1 VSRVFLVAGEESGDI
16 HGAMLVAA
24 LKRLDPAVQCEGLG
38 GRRMEAAGMTLHC
51 DLASD
56 GIMGFTEVVKH
67 FPRIRRVFLDTRN
80 RILRDKPDA
89 VVLIDYPGFNIRLA
103 QALLGSGIPVVYY
116 ISPQVWAWKKKRIH
130 TIARCCAKMLVI
142 FPFEEPLYRAIGMN
156 AVYVGHPLLDHIQGF
171 APSRQIEGEPVIGIL
186 PGSRAQEISRL
197 LAPMLDVAR
206 GILERHP
213 GTRFVTPC
221 ANERRA
227 AQIRAIAKDFPLEV
241 IPGGMYDVLHAARF
255 CLVASGTATLETALF
270 GVPMIIVYKVSPI
283 SYALARALVD
293 IEHIG
298 IVNILAGRDIV
309 PEYVQGAMKPQA
321 ILTDALELIDD
332 SPRRHAMQRDLAE
345 VRASLGGGGASE
357 NAARE
362 VMGVFTT
369 GAQKAQRFT

>member
-67 FPRIRRVFLDTRN
+67 FPRIRRIFLDTRD

-103 QALLGSGIPVVYY
+103 QTLLGSGIPVVYY

-156 AVYVGHPLLDHIQGF
+156 AVYVGHPLLDHIKGF
-171 APSRQIEGEPVIGIL
+171 APSRQIEGAPVIGIL
-186 PGSRAQEISRL
+186 PGSRAQEIARL
-197 LAPMLDVAR
+197 LAPMLDVASEL
-206 GILERHP
+206 LERHP
-213 GTRFVTPC
+213 GATFVTPC

-241 IPGGMYDVLHAARF
+241 IQGGMYDVLHAARF

-298 IVNILAGRDIV
+298 IVNILAGRGIV

-321 ILTDALELIDD
+321 ILADALELIEDG
-332 SPRRHAMQRDLAE
+332 PRRHAMQRDLAE

-362 VMGVFTT
+362 VLKSFATEGTEST
-369 GAQKAQRFT
+369 EG

>member
-67 FPRIRRVFLDTRN
+67 FPRIRRIFLDTRN

-103 QALLGSGIPVVYY
+103 QALLGSGIPVIYY

-156 AVYVGHPLLDHIQGF
+156 AVYVGHPLLDHIKGF
-171 APSRQIEGEPVIGIL
+171 APSRMIEGKPVIGIL
-186 PGSRAQEISRL
+186 PGSRAQEIARL

-213 GTRFVTPC
+213 GAKFVTPC

-227 AQIRAIAKDFPLEV
+227 AQIRAIAGNFPLEV
-241 IPGGMYDVLHAARF
+241 IPGGMYEVLHAARF

-270 GVPMIIVYKVSPI
+270 GVPMIIVYKVSPV

-298 IVNILAGRDIV
+298 IVNILAGRGIV

-332 SPRRHAMQRDLAE
+332 SPRRHTMQRDLAE

-362 VMGVFTT
+362 VLKSFATEVTEITEG
-369 GAQKAQRFT
+369 